1 MFLLPLCRP
10 QGAGSCPLIQPLAEG
25 TFCRP
30 VSRLNSFLCS
40 PSALRCPTALLL
52 PLHCR
57 AAPWACSQHCCTALQ
72 ATFGQKALSITS
84 FFTYVGL
91 GLGFLG
97 SNLALPFGLFVL
109 LCQRDPENNVQV
121 SARCGGVPAYSSS
134 CMRLAIA
141 KTLRTASRSVLS

>member
-1 MFLLPLCRP
+1 MTPAEST
-10 QGAGSCPLIQPLAEG
+10 AG
-25 TFCRP
+25 
-30 VSRLNSFLCS
+30 
-40 PSALRCPTALLL
+40 
-52 PLHCR
+52 
-57 AAPWACSQHCCTALQ
+57 HCCTALQ

-121 SARCGGVPAYSSS
+121 SARCQVVVSQHRA
-134 CMRLAIA
+134 LHA
-141 KTLRTASRSVLS
+141 

>member
-1 MFLLPLCRP
+1 M
-10 QGAGSCPLIQPLAEG
+10 
-25 TFCRP
+25 
-30 VSRLNSFLCS
+30 
-40 PSALRCPTALLL
+40 
-52 PLHCR
+52 
-57 AAPWACSQHCCTALQ
+57 Q

-121 SARCGGVPAYSSS
+121 SAWCQ
-134 CMRLAIA
+134 
-141 KTLRTASRSVLS
+141 ASTGLFRHESGHSQDHEQLCAGESGQLQCPV